1 MVENQIFTMVFINKR
16 LINICMRMLFQG
28 AFKFAFPRRQRS
40 PPPDFIIATPGKGLN
55 FNMEGDDDDLESSLA
70 RAFLT
75 VDLLQE
81 R

>member
-1 MVENQIFTMVFINKR
+1 MHLNLHSHVANAVRLQI
-16 LINICMRMLFQG
+16 
-28 AFKFAFPRRQRS
+28 
-40 PPPDFIIATPGKGLN
+40 FIIATPVKGLN